1 MRCHYGSL
9 TLMRGKDLV
18 MGGAVQRLIMWVDGL
33 VGVCGFHFLIA
44 LTSLSESGGIGSAT
58 HEDERK
64 SRQEF
69 RKQETEGGK

>member
-1 MRCHYGSL
+1 MRWHYGSL

-33 VGVCGFHFLIA
+33 LGVCGFHFLIA
-44 LTSLSESGGIGSAT
+44 LTSLSESGGSGSAT

-64 SRQEF
+64 SQEF